1 MEAGEAAGVAAVA
14 GAAVAAGAAGAGV
27 GLGEAFVSSA
37 REVAPVAETR
47 TTTAPTKANKRIFSM
62 HFIIV

>member
-1 MEAGEAAGVAAVA
+1 VEAGEAAGVAAVA
-14 GAAVAAGAAGAGV
+14 GAAVAAGAGV